1 MWAQNRPSL
10 SHLFWL
16 FLNDTVASKPVDGPQ
31 SLPERGAVDTFD
43 YVIVG
48 AGSAGCVLAARLAEQ
63 NRYSVCLIEAGPRDW
78 HPMIHVPVG
87 WMKLMRNARFNWMY
101 EAEPSEWT
109 GGRRIPVPRGK
120 TWGGSSS
127 INGNIFNRGAA
138 SDFDHW
144 AQLGNPGW
152 DYESV
157 LPRFRSLEDW
167 LGPADGDSRGRGGPL
182 KVTPSEWTNPLCE
195 AFLAGAETLGIPRNP
210 DYNSGIQF
218 GAAYAQRTIASG
230 RRQSAA
236 TAFLRPNLRNP
247 NLQVLSNAHVTEV
260 TLEGPVATGV
270 RVHKGG
276 RNFEVTARREV
287 ILAGGVINSPQLLQL
302 TGIGDPDHLKDIG
315 VPVRHALPGVGQN
328 LRDHYTPR
336 FTARVTGTR
345 TFNEKSRGLALGQEA
360 LKWLM
365 GRPSILSLPS
375 TVCYA
380 FAKSDPIL
388 DESDLQLTFMPAS
401 YKEGNQSQLDDE
413 PGMTLAAWQQRPESV
428 GSVLARTANPFDKPR
443 IDPNYLSAPEDRK
456 VLLAGLK
463 LARQLMRTD
472 PMRPYFGGEIYPG
485 VAVQTDEE
493 LLATAIERGTTTF
506 HMIGTCRMGP
516 AHQKGAV
523 VDHELRVHGVE
534 NLRVADASIMPT
546 MPAANTNAA
555 ALMIGEMAA
564 SFLTAGD

>member
-1 MWAQNRPSL
+1 M
-10 SHLFWL
+10 
-16 FLNDTVASKPVDGPQ
+16 V
-31 SLPERGAVDTFD
+31 ETFD

-48 AGSAGCVLAARLAEQ
+48 AGSAGCVLAARLAAQ
-63 NRYSVCLIEAGPRDW
+63 NRHSVCLIEAGSRDW
-78 HPMIHVPVG
+78 HPMIHIPVG
-87 WMKLMRNARFNWMY
+87 WMKLMRNPRFNWMY
-101 EAEPSEWT
+101 EAEPSKWT

-167 LGPADGDSRGRGGPL
+167 RGPSVGESRGSGGPL
-182 KVTPSEWTNPLCE
+182 KVTPSAWTHPLCD
-195 AFLAGAETLGIPRNP
+195 AFLAGAEALGIPRNP
-210 DYNSGIQF
+210 DYNSGTQF

-247 NLQVLSNAHVTEV
+247 NLHVLSNAHVTEV
-260 TLEGPVATGV
+260 TLDGRVATGV
-270 RVHKGG
+270 RVQKGG
-276 RNFEVTARREV
+276 RQFGVKARRDV
-287 ILAGGVINSPQLLQL
+287 ILSGGVINTPQLLQIS
-302 TGIGDPDHLKDIG
+302 GIGDPDHLKAIG
-315 VPVRHALPGVGQN
+315 VPLQHALPGVGRN

-336 FTARVTGTR
+336 FTARVKGTR
-345 TFNEKSRGLALGQEA
+345 TFNERSRGLALGQET
-360 LKWLM
+360 LRWLM

-375 TVCYA
+375 TACYA

-428 GSVLARTANPFDKPR
+428 GSVLARTAHAFDKPK
-443 IDPNYLSAPEDRK
+443 IDPNYLSAPGDRK

-463 LARQLMRTD
+463 LARRLMRTE
-472 PMRPYFGGEIYPG
+472 PMQPFFGGEIYPG
-485 VAVQTDEE
+485 DAIQSDDDLLGTAV
-493 LLATAIERGTTTF
+493 ERGTTTF

-516 AHQKGAV
+516 AHHTDTV
-523 VDHELRVHGVE
+523 VDHRLCVHGVK

-555 ALMIGEMAA
+555 ALLIGEMAA
-564 SFLTAGD
+564 LFLKQDV